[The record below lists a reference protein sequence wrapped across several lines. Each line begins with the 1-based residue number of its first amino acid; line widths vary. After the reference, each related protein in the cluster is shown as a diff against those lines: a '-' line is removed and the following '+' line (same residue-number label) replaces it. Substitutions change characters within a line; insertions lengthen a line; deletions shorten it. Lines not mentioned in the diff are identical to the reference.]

1 MLINTA
7 GDRAWLPTDYPGI
20 DRCVFRLSPAGG
32 RTSLLRM
39 QAGAR
44 FPRHRHGGGEEVLV
58 ISGCVK
64 LGDVLL
70 RAGDFL
76 FTDAGEEHDVA
87 AIEDAV
93 IYVSS
98 DRATQLLE
106 QPVEPAAEAQ
116 EAQFRRA

>member
-1 MLINTA
+1 MLLNTA
-7 GDRAWLPTDYPGI
+7 SDRAWLPTDYPGI

-39 QAGAR
+39 QAGTR

-58 ISGCVK
+58 IAGCVK
-64 LGDVLL
+64 LGDAVL

-87 AIEDAV
+87 ALEDAV

-106 QPVEPAAEAQ
+106 QPIEPAHEVQ
-116 EAQFRRA
+116 QPQSRRA